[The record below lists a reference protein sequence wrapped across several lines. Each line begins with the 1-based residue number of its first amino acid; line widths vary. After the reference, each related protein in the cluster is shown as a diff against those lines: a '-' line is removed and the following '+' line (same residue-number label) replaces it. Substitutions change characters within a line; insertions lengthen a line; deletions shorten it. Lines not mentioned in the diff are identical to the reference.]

1 MENRHIFVIQ
11 PRRKESLWNK
21 KNNDTEITRSRNETF
36 YFLFLQ
42 SKSIRNDHTSDI
54 DLYDCMCYDVQCINL
69 YFLETLNLHNLL
81 WQQTYPPQHHP
92 RVGEKGKVTFFFLSH
107 SPQARCTPYMN
118 IWFPF
123 PRVLKGY
130 RNRVAGTT
138 NDLVPAKELSE
149 CIFIFVH
156 FIFVTKENIDFQC
169 ILTKH
174 VKNHVFKYRTAQYF
188 VWRRV

>member
-21 KNNDTEITRSRNETF
+21 KNN

-81 WQQTYPPQHHP
+81 WQKMYPPQHHP
-92 RVGEKGKVTFFFLSH
+92 RVGEKGKVTFFFSITLAAS
-107 SPQARCTPYMN
+107 TVYT
-118 IWFPF
+118 
-123 PRVLKGY
+123 VY
-130 RNRVAGTT
+130 
-138 NDLVPAKELSE
+138 
-149 CIFIFVH
+149 
-156 FIFVTKENIDFQC
+156 
-169 ILTKH
+169 
-174 VKNHVFKYRTAQYF
+174 KYLIS
-188 VWRRV
+188 VS